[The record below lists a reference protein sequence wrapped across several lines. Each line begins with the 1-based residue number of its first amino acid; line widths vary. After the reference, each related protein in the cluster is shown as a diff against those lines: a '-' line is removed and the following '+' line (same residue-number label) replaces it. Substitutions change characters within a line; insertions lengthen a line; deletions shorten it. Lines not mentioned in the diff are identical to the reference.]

1 MPSTLKDS
9 LYHPP
14 FIAQSDHF
22 SSLLV
27 FNEFW
32 GIAADESLE
41 YLTLV
46 PGARKNS
53 IFKGRIGS
61 ANLEYHG
68 PFFGLI

>member
-14 FIAQSDHF
+14 FIAQNDHF

-41 YLTLV
+41 
-46 PGARKNS
+46 
-53 IFKGRIGS
+53 
-61 ANLEYHG
+61 
-68 PFFGLI
+68 